1 MTELEITE
9 RLILAAEIAD
19 QGNHVGPM
27 RLRAQQ
33 LPYVHSQ
40 ADMNGW
46 GKKPGERDML
56 RREDSDAH
64 AALRDRFFSAI
75 PDDPR
80 SVSEAEEAVGWYGMV
95 ENEDHR
101 AALAGWVEC
110 MANCRRMFFKDWCHR
125 AGISEKTGR
134 KRKNAAVASIHAH
147 LVRSDVQN
155 YDIGSVE
162 GLLEPGEIGH
172 VDDRIGDAWRGDP
185 YSLEQSSKV
194 LDFDWAEKRNEHRRK
209 MAKRKAEAEAKK
221 RQNQAA

>member
-19 QGNHVGPM
+19 HGNHVGPM
-27 RLRAQQ
+27 HLRAQQ

-56 RREDSDAH
+56 RKEDADAH
-64 AALRDRFFSAI
+64 ATHREKFFSSI

-80 SVSEAEEAVGWYGMV
+80 SVSEAEEAVGWYRLV
-95 ENEDHR
+95 EDEGHR

-110 MANCRRMFFKDWCHR
+110 MANCRRMFFKDWCQR

-155 YDIGSVE
+155 YRNGSVE
-162 GLLEPGEIGH
+162 GLLDTPEIGH
-172 VDDRIGDAWRGDP
+172 VDARIGDAWRGEP
-185 YSLEQSSKV
+185 YWIGNSSGED
-194 LDFDWAEKRNEHRRK
+194 DFDWSDKRNEHRRK
-209 MAKRKAEAEAKK
+209 MAKRKAE
-221 RQNQAA
+221 RQKQAA

>member
-19 QGNHVGPM
+19 HGNYVGPM
-27 RLRAQQ
+27 HLRAQQ

-56 RREDSDAH
+56 RKEDADAH
-64 AALRDRFFSAI
+64 ATHRERFFSAI

-80 SVSEAEEAVGWYGMV
+80 SVSEAEEAVGWYALV
-95 ENEDHR
+95 ENEGHR

-110 MANCRRMFFKDWCHR
+110 MANCRRMFFTDWCRR

-134 KRKNAAVASIHAH
+134 KRKNAAIASIRAH

-155 YDIGSVE
+155 YRNGSVE
-162 GLLEPGEIGH
+162 GLLDPHEIGH
-172 VDDRIGDAWRGDP
+172 VDARIGDAWRAEP
-185 YSLEQSSKV
+185 YWLSAQAGE
-194 LDFDWAEKRNEHRRK
+194 DNFDWSNKRNEHRRK
-209 MAKRKAEAEAKK
+209 MAKRKAE
-221 RQNQAA
+221 RQRQTA